1 MPALTEK
8 KNLPPSTFERRGK
21 AYVGHA
27 IAVRLPSGAEII
39 ILAPTA
45 IEVEVAAQG
54 FIYPVNRKLIHKAAL
69 IGGKMLDQLDA
80 AGAAPGGPDK

>member
-8 KNLPPSTFERRGK
+8 KNPPPSTFERRGK

-45 IEVEVAAQG
+45 IEVEAAAQN
-54 FIYPVNRKLIHKAAL
+54 FIYPADRKLIYKAAL
-69 IGGKMLDQLDA
+69 IGGKMLDQLES
-80 AGAAPGGPDK
+80 K